1 MKINKRSAAIVAAL
15 AIATTGALTI
25 SQKADAA
32 TVATTHSGTYSSLY
46 RANGSIISNRA
57 LGPNTPW
64 RVGKIATING
74 ETMYQVSTNEYLRAK
89 DSTLNGQSSTQQS
102 TKLVGHALSELSLY
116 NDQTNSMAS
125 RSLAKGSDWQIGKV
139 IINKLGQ
146 TFAQVSTHEYADATQ
161 LQFNPSAPTPT
172 YVANFGMKNGSSTTN
187 NSTDTNN
194 SNSGS
199 TTTDNNNSGQTTT
212 TPDTNTNNGGSTSTD
227 RPAGETDAD
236 ASQSEYQ
243 QAILTDLNAA
253 RAQAGLNPLTMSSK
267 LNAAA
272 ATRAQEISTDFS
284 HTRPDGSTNASA
296 VNDPAYIKGSTF
308 GENIDAINDNGHMS
322 ASRLAQEHL
331 NRYLGES
338 GQGHYKN
345 WQFANY
351 KTVGIHVY
359 HGTDGFYYVVEDMAT
374 VE

>member
-15 AIATTGALTI
+15 AIATTGALAVNQT
-25 SQKADAA
+25 QADAA

-74 ETMYQVSTNEYLRAK
+74 ETMYQVSTNEYLRAR

-199 TTTDNNNSGQTTT
+199 TTTDNNNSGNTTT
-212 TPDTNTNNGGSTSTD
+212 TPDTNTNNSGSSSSSNESTTPDESATTSAIIASINAE
-227 RPAGETDAD
+227 RQSKGESA
-236 ASQSEYQ
+236 
-243 QAILTDLNAA
+243 LTVD
-253 RAQAGLNPLTMSSK
+253 SK
-267 LNAAA
+267 LTQAAQ
-272 ATRAQEISTDFS
+272 TRVKEQLQSFG
-284 HTRPDGSTNASA
+284 HTRPNGSQWYSALDEVGASYG
-296 VNDPAYIKGSTF
+296 NG
-308 GENIDAINDNGHMS
+308 GENAFETLWGQMSVQSPAKYAQIAMDNYRGEGLQGNTHYANLMNTQFNKVGVATYYDKS
-322 ASRLAQEHL
+322 SDTMYMVQEFT
-331 NRYLGES
+331 N
-338 GQGHYKN
+338 
-345 WQFANY
+345 
-351 KTVGIHVY
+351 
-359 HGTDGFYYVVEDMAT
+359 
-374 VE
+374 